1 MLKIEIVFQKMKKIL
16 DSHSRALHDMKQG
29 DFRRA
34 IGDLHFVIENAQ
46 EATYILN
53 ELVEEREEND
63 WNIPDENFYERLQS
77 N

>member
-1 MLKIEIVFQKMKKIL
+1 MVLKIEIVFQKMKKIL

-53 ELVEEREEND
+53 ELIEEREEND
-63 WNIPDENFYERLQS
+63 CSIPDENFYERLQ
-77 N
+77 

>member
-1 MLKIEIVFQKMKKIL
+1 
-16 DSHSRALHDMKQG
+16 MKQG